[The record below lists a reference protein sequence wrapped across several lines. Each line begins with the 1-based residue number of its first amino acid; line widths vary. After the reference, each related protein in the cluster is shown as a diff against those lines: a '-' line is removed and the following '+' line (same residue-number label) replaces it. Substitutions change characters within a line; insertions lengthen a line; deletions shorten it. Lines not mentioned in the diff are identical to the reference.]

1 MICVRRAE
9 RAGSS
14 EKVGLRWIERQA
26 LPGPQVCFST
36 EEKIARVRGQDGF
49 YVAGRFAAMLKRKI
63 IVGEGRRRT

>member
-26 LPGPQVCFST
+26 LPGPQACFFA
-36 EEKIARVRGQDGF
+36 EKKKSGEGQGCF

-63 IVGEGRRRT
+63 IVGEGRRRK